1 MKLAMK
7 SEMMVLAKCD
17 PTKSRDGQSTYYKLT
32 VMQGQEAGQISCPEE
47 VYNSIKTGEKAVFN
61 LEYNSEYKSLRLL
74 GIAPE
79 TLKKQQ

>member
-1 MKLAMK
+1 MKITMK
-7 SEMMVLAKCD
+7 AEMHILAKCE

-32 VMQGQEAGQISCPEE
+32 VMQGQEAGQISCPED
-47 VYNSIKTGEKAVFN
+47 VYNSIKSGEKAVFN

-79 TLKKQQ
+79 TFKKQQ